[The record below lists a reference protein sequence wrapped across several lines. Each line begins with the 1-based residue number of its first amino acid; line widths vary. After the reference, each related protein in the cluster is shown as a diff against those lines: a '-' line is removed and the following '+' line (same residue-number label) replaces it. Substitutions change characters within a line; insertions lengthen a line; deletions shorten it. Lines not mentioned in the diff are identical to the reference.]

1 MIKKHLACC
10 LITLL
15 GIASVEANVE
25 ANVEGAPCAYQ
36 DKDLTDSLL
45 KLDDIIGVTS
55 EKQIPHPTS
64 EKPLKHVVIFKG
76 GDVAIIEQKNCVIF
90 NLSISMLAAEDTSEK
105 VIVKRLSDILQVTPV
120 ISKYFEN
127 TNFNHDINKNIK
139 NGDFTLTQDDAFEL
153 NLTGKISS
161 ETAITEMALI
171 YIPNNAMHLLYNR
184 SIEFYL
190 GAGMHN

>member
-1 MIKKHLACC
+1 MIKKYLAYC
-10 LITLL
+10 LVILF
-15 GIASVEANVE
+15 SVANVE
-25 ANVEGAPCAYQ
+25 ASQCIYQ

-45 KLDDIIGVTS
+45 KLDDVIGVTS
-55 EKQIPHPTS
+55 EKQVPHPTT
-64 EKPLKHVVIFKG
+64 EKPLKHVVIFQG

-90 NLSISMLAAEDTSEK
+90 NLSISMLAAEDTSEEI
-105 VIVKRLSDILQVTPV
+105 IVKRISDILQTAPV
-120 ISKYFEN
+120 ISKYFES
-127 TNFNHDINKNIK
+127 TDFNKDIKANLK
-139 NGDFTLTQDDAFEL
+139 NGNSTLSQNDAFEL

>member
-1 MIKKHLACC
+1 MIKKYLACC
-10 LITLL
+10 LAILF
-15 GIASVEANVE
+15 SVANVE
-25 ANVEGAPCAYQ
+25 ASQCIYQ
-36 DKDLTDSLL
+36 DKDLTDSLS
-45 KLDDIIGVTS
+45 KLGDVISVAS
-55 EKQIPHPTS
+55 EKQVPHPTS
-64 EKPLKHVVIFKG
+64 EIPLKHVVIFKG

-105 VIVKRLSDILQVTPV
+105 VIVKRLSDLIQVTPV

-161 ETAITEMALI
+161 EKAITEMALI
-171 YIPNNAMHLLYNR
+171 YIPHNAMHLLYNR

>member
-25 ANVEGAPCAYQ
+25 GAPCAYQ
-36 DKDLTDSLL
+36 DKDLTDSLS
-45 KLDDIIGVTS
+45 KLDNVISVAS
-55 EKQIPHPTS
+55 EAHIPHPNS
-64 EKPLKHVVIFKG
+64 EIPLKHVVIFQG

-105 VIVKRLSDILQVTPV
+105 VIVKRLSDIIQVTPI

-171 YIPNNAMHLLYNR
+171 YIPNSAMHLLYNR

>member
-15 GIASVEANVE
+15 GIASVEAN
-25 ANVEGAPCAYQ
+25 AEGALCAYQ

-45 KLDDIIGVTS
+45 KLDDVIGVTS
-55 EKQIPHPTS
+55 EKQVPHPTT
-64 EKPLKHVVIFKG
+64 EKPLKHVVIFQG

-90 NLSISMLAAEDTSEK
+90 NLSISMLAAEDTSEEI
-105 VIVKRLSDILQVTPV
+105 IVKRISDILQTAPV
-120 ISKYFEN
+120 ISKYFES
-127 TNFNHDINKNIK
+127 TDFNKDIKANLKND
-139 NGDFTLTQDDAFEL
+139 NSTLSQNDAFEL

>member
-1 MIKKHLACC
+1 
-10 LITLL
+10 
-15 GIASVEANVE
+15 
-25 ANVEGAPCAYQ
+25 
-36 DKDLTDSLL
+36 
-45 KLDDIIGVTS
+45 
-55 EKQIPHPTS
+55 
-64 EKPLKHVVIFKG
+64 
-76 GDVAIIEQKNCVIF
+76 
-90 NLSISMLAAEDTSEK
+90 MLAAEDTSEK

-153 NLTGKISS
+153 NL
-161 ETAITEMALI
+161 AITEMALI

>member
-1 MIKKHLACC
+1 MIKKYLACC
-10 LITLL
+10 LVTLL
-15 GIASVEANVE
+15 SIANVE
-25 ANVEGAPCAYQ
+25 ASQCIYQ

-45 KLDDIIGVTS
+45 KLDDVIGVTS
-55 EKQIPHPTS
+55 EKQVPHPTS
-64 EKPLKHVVIFKG
+64 EIPLKHVVIFKG

-105 VIVKRLSDILQVTPV
+105 VIVKRLSDLIQVTPV
-120 ISKYFEN
+120 ISKYFEH
-127 TNFNHDINKNIK
+127 TKFNHNININIK
-139 NGDFTLTQDDAFEL
+139 NGDFTLIQNDAFEL
-153 NLTGKISS
+153 NLTDKIPGSNV
-161 ETAITEMALI
+161 ETEMALI

>member
-1 MIKKHLACC
+1 MIKKYLACC
-10 LITLL
+10 LVILFS
-15 GIASVEANVE
+15 AANVE
-25 ANVEGAPCAYQ
+25 ASQCIYQ
-36 DKDLTDSLL
+36 DKDLTNSLSQ
-45 KLDDIIGVTS
+45 LDGVIGVTS
-55 EKQIPHPTS
+55 EKQVPHPTS
-64 EKPLKHVVIFKG
+64 EIPLKHVVIFQG

-105 VIVKRLSDILQVTPV
+105 VIVKRLSDIIQVTPV

-127 TNFNHDINKNIK
+127 TNFNHGINKNIK